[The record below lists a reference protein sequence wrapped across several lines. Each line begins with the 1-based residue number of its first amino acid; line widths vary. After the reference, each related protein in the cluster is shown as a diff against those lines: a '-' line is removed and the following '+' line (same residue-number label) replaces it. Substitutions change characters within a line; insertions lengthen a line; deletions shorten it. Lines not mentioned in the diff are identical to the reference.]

1 MGLPMGNKDIGPAK
15 SLNLVGTG
23 CPMNL
28 VYVKVE
34 LAGMQLGQLLE
45 VILDDG
51 APVRNVSRSI
61 ENEGH
66 ELLHRNQLAD
76 GSWSVMVRKR

>member
-1 MGLPMGNKDIGPAK
+1 MADKVHRPEK
-15 SLNLVGTG
+15 SVNLVGTG

-34 LAGMQLGQLLE
+34 LAKMQSGQVLE
-45 VILDDG
+45 VVLDDG

-66 ELLHRNQLAD
+66 VLLCKSQLED
-76 GSWSVMVRKR
+76 GSWSVIVRKG